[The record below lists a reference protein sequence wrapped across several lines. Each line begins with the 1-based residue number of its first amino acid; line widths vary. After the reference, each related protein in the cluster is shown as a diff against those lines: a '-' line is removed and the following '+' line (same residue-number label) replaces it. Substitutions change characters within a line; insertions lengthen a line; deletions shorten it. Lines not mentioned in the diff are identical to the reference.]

1 MKVALLTSSR
11 ADFGIYYPLARA
23 LDQDP
28 SFELDIIAFGTHLS
42 LRHGETVNS
51 ILESGFMVSHKIDT
65 MPSED
70 TPAAISEAIGKTII
84 NFTTLW
90 KQTTFDLIIAMGD
103 RFEMFG
109 ACASAVPFGIP
120 IAHIHGGETT
130 KGAIDDT
137 FRHAITQMSS
147 YHFTTTGIYRD
158 RVVELK
164 GEDTNVYNVG
174 ALSIDNLKNLDL
186 LSKEDF
192 KERFS
197 IDLDIPSILI
207 TFHPET
213 VAFQK
218 NKEYIVEFIKALK
231 EITEYQLI
239 ITMPNVD
246 TMGNLI
252 REELKKFISENR
264 QAIGVE
270 SFGTIGYLSCLKYC
284 KMMLGNSSSGFVEAS
299 YFNRFV
305 INVGDRQKGRIIT
318 DNIFNCDINCE
329 IIVAAVKSYKNYAVK
344 SKPSIYGDGNT
355 AEKIVE
361 ILKHTNA

>member
-11 ADFGIYYPLARA
+11 ADFGIYYPLATA

-28 SFELDIIAFGTHLS
+28 LFELDIIAFGTHLS
-42 LRHGETVNS
+42 LLHGETLNS
-51 ILESGFMVSHKIDT
+51 ILDDGFTVSHKIDT

-70 TPAAISEAIGKTII
+70 TPAAISEAIGKTIT

-90 KQTTFDLIIAMGD
+90 KVNAFDLILAMGD

-147 YHFTTTGIYRD
+147 YHFTTTEIYRKK
-158 RVVELK
+158 VAELK
-164 GEDTNVYNVG
+164 GDEKNVYNVG

-192 KERFS
+192 KKQFS
-197 IDLDIPSILI
+197 IDLHIPSILI
-207 TFHPET
+207 TFHSET
-213 VAFQK
+213 VAFKK

-231 EITEYQLI
+231 VITGYQLI

-252 REELKKFISENR
+252 REELKKFISENS

-270 SFGTIGYLSCLKYC
+270 SFGTVGYLSCLKYC

-299 YFNRFV
+299 FFNRYV
-305 INVGDRQKGRIIT
+305 INVGERQKGRIIT
-318 DNIFNCDINCE
+318 DNIFNCDINCDS
-329 IIVAAVKSYKNYAVK
+329 IVAAVENYKNYTIK
-344 SKPSIYGDGNT
+344 SKPSIYGNGNT
-355 AEKIVE
+355 AGKIIE